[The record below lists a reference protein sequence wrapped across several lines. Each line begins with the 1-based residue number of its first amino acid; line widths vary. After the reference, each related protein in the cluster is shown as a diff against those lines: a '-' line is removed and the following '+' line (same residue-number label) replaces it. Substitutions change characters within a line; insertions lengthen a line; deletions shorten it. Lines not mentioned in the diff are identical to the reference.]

1 MKYSDGLGG
10 GWMANVNAEHINPFL
25 MASAT
30 ILKEMCYI
38 EAKIG
43 KPFIKSPAF
52 FEDTLLILI
61 GFTGEMKGQVMIAF
75 ESSVACD
82 IASKM
87 MMMPVTQL
95 DDLAK
100 SAICELGNMI
110 MGNTATIFSTKGI
123 AIDITPP
130 TVGNGTMVF
139 STNFAS
145 NICVPFTYDDNKII
159 EVNIAI
165 KGE

>member
-1 MKYSDGLGG
+1 MTS
-10 GWMANVNAEHINPFL
+10 VNADHINPFL
-25 MASAT
+25 MAST
-30 ILKEMCYI
+30 KILKEMCFVDV
-38 EAKIG
+38 KIG

-75 ESSVACD
+75 ENHIACD

-87 MMMPVTQL
+87 IMMPITEM

-130 TVGNGTMVF
+130 TVGNGTMSF
-139 STNFAS
+139 MNTFAS
-145 NICVPFTYDDNKII
+145 NICVPLTYEDNKIVEI
-159 EVNIAI
+159 NIAI